1 MSALSV
7 VGLRAQAIIDIQEYQ
22 YAIEGAFVEC
32 LERMTIS
39 TAKALALIGDHLASF
54 KNKCIDR
61 LSIAKPPSVEE
72 AIDWSKIVSKLS
84 PVVGNLLELETVLA
98 LNKMPE
104 FRGLG
109 KWKRQDPDFPDV
121 LFEGDI
127 SPAPGVEIKAWFPL
141 ATEITGRFKDSQNA
155 FKNNQTYVALAAWLP
170 SELLHGMPTVLDVC
184 FVSALSIAKARDA
197 HYHNPPDYLVIE
209 PNDTSA
215 RTRNLQQT
223 NTNGYKWQ
231 GSDAEFREAEKLV
244 ASWGRKGKTYEP
256 TAEYQEKIRTLQ
268 AQFKYRLDTN
278 FAKMDRIVHPEI
290 EAFKESVLARK
301 LNGYSVAEW
310 AGMLYGRKAVEVE
323 KALGIC
329 LGLTTTSSTSRSSR
343 A

>member
-1 MSALSV
+1 MKV
-7 VGLRAQAIIDIQEYQ
+7 TTD
-22 YAIEGAFVEC
+22 
-32 LERMTIS
+32 
-39 TAKALALIGDHLASF
+39 KALALVGDHLLAL
-54 KNKCIDR
+54 KNKCINR
-61 LSIAKPPSVEE
+61 LSISKPPTMEE

-98 LNKMPE
+98 LNGMTQ
-104 FRGLG
+104 FHGIG
-109 KWKRQDPDFPDV
+109 KWKRQDPGFPDV
-121 LFEGDI
+121 LFDGDI
-127 SPAPGVEIKAWFPL
+127 DPAPGVEIKAWFPL

-155 FKNNQTYVALAAWLP
+155 FGQDQTCVALAAWLP

-231 GSDAEFREAEKLV
+231 GSPSEFREAEKVV
-244 ASWGRKGKTYEP
+244 ASWGKSGKNYKP
-256 TAEYQEKIRTLQ
+256 TAEYQDKIRKLQ
-268 AQFKYRLDTN
+268 ARFKYRLDTN

-290 EAFKESVLARK
+290 EAFKERVLARK
-301 LNGYSVAEW
+301 LNGMTVSEW
-310 AGMLYGRKAVEVE
+310 AGKLYGRRAVEVE
-323 KALGIC
+323 KALDLC
-329 LGLTTTSSTSRSSR
+329 LGYTTTSATSRSSR